1 MSIPDLNPPTKT
13 AKTEKVAKA
22 PKAPKAEATGEKK
35 ERAPR
40 QNYGFHPEAV
50 ISITEKEGKFR
61 GQRLEWYEALKG
73 CNGKSVQTFLDATK
87 DKKDPPRG
95 WLRFFVQE
103 GFASLSGAP
112 EAK

>member
-13 AKTEKVAKA
+13 AKAEKKAKA
-22 PKAPKAEATGEKK
+22 PKAEKPEGEKK

-50 ISITEKEGKFR
+50 IAITEKEGKFR
-61 GQRLEWYEALKG
+61 GQRAEWYEVLKG
-73 CNGKSVQTFLDATK
+73 CNGKKVADFLEAAK

-103 GFASLSGAP
+103 GFATLSGAP